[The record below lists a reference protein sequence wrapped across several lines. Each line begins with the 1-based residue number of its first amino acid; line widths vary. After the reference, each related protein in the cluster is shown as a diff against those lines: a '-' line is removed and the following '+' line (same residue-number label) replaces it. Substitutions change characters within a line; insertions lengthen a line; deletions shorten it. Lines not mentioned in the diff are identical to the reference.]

1 MGVKLMPLP
10 EDPFTCASPACCRTR
25 SACTRSR
32 PRRSSSCPSP
42 YESLSLLALEA
53 FAVGTPILANARSE
67 VLVDHCRKSN
77 AGLYYA
83 DREEFVEALKLLVG
97 DHQPARGDGRATAR
111 PTCGKNY
118 RWDVIIAKYEKMFT
132 KLRAR

>member
-1 MGVKLMPLP
+1 M
-10 EDPFTCASPACCRTR
+10 
-25 SACTRSR
+25 
-32 PRRSSSCPSP
+32 PSP

-67 VLVDHCRKSN
+67 VLVDHCQKSN

-83 DREEFVEALKLLVG
+83 DRDEFVEALKLLVG
-97 DHQPARGDGRATAR
+97 DHAPARRDGAQRARLRAEELPLGR
-111 PTCGKNY
+111 DH
-118 RWDVIIAKYEKMFT
+118 REVRKMFT